1 MNGPRHFLD
10 LCDFDAGTL
19 RALVDQGAAF
29 KASGAEPRLKGRTLA
44 MIFERPSTRTRIS
57 FEVGMRKLGGDVVNL
72 SPTEMQLGR
81 GETIGD
87 TAKVM
92 SRYVDAIMLR
102 AKKAETVLALAAD
115 SDVPVING
123 LTDLSHPSQV
133 VADLMTVE
141 ENVGP
146 IGGKTIAWIGDANNV
161 CVSWVH
167 AAARFGFQMR
177 IAAPAG
183 LGLSQN
189 VVDWAQA
196 NGADL
201 VLGDDPQKA
210 ADGADALVT
219 DTWVSMHNADSEK
232 RRALLAP
239 FQVDAALMA
248 RAKPEAIFLHCL
260 PAHRGEEV
268 SAEVMDGPQSRVF
281 DEAENRLHA
290 HMAILDL
297 LIR

>member
-1 MNGPRHFLD
+1 MTSPQHFLD
-10 LCDFDAGTL
+10 LSDFDAPTL

-29 KASGAEPRLKGRTLA
+29 KAKGAEPRLAGRTLA

-81 GETIGD
+81 GETISD

-102 AKKAETVLALAAD
+102 AKKAETVIDLAANA
-115 SDVPVING
+115 DVPVING

-141 ENVGP
+141 ENVGR
-146 IGGKTIAWIGDANNV
+146 IEGKAIAWIGDANNV

-183 LGLSQN
+183 LGLPQD
-189 VVDWAQA
+189 VADWAKA
-196 NGADL
+196 EGADL
-201 VLGDDPQKA
+201 VMGDDPQAA